1 MVNYSFLR
9 YIIWHNYFHFIYIL
23 IRIYD
28 YLCSLCKGKAALNI
42 KPTDATVLLSGSTF
56 FNCSTFNFSSNSED
70 IVWYHYSVGSDK
82 RNDVYDDGEVFTN
95 YKSRFRG
102 ETDLSKGVV
111 NLIVEAPTL
120 EDAGTYE
127 CQDRKGVGEFARA
140 QLIVLGLL
148 LCFLSF
154 NAVVW

>member
-1 MVNYSFLR
+1 M
-9 YIIWHNYFHFIYIL
+9 
-23 IRIYD
+23 
-28 YLCSLCKGKAALNI
+28 
-42 KPTDATVLLSGSTF
+42 
-56 FNCSTFNFSSNSED
+56 
-70 IVWYHYSVGSDK
+70 WYHYSVGSDK